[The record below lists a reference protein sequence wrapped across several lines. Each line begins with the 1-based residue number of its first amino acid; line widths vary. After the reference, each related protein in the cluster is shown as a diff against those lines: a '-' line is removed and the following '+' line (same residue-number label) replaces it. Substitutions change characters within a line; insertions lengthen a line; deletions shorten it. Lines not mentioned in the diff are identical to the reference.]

1 MFYCFICFVFF
12 FFKQKTAYRVRISD
26 WSSDVC
32 SSDLL
37 ARLADGRLSILD
49 PRSSFELYSLD
60 GHNGAPIAFAFDQ
73 TDRHL
78 LSGGSEGDLLVW
90 KLPEPERAEFASSVP
105 HADGAPL
112 AFSPG
117 GERFFV
123 GERGGGGALW
133 QRDGLRRE
141 RTIAADRGVLT
152 AAAFSAQGRWLA
164 TAAHGGAIELSDLA
178 VTGSTRTLRAAGAPA
193 RLLAFDA
200 GDRKSTR
207 LNSSH

>member
-1 MFYCFICFVFF
+1 MSGGHTQPVI
-12 FFKQKTAYRVRISD
+12 
-26 WSSDVC
+26 
-32 SSDLL
+32 DLRLNDDGSRLMSLTRNAVAVWNGLSGGLIYASRFLDPFGNLATLRPDGRQL

-141 RTIAADRGVLT
+141 RTISADRGVLT

-164 TAAHGGAIELSDLA
+164 Q
-178 VTGSTRTLRAAGAPA
+178 
-193 RLLAFDA
+193 
-200 GDRKSTR
+200 
-207 LNSSH
+207 